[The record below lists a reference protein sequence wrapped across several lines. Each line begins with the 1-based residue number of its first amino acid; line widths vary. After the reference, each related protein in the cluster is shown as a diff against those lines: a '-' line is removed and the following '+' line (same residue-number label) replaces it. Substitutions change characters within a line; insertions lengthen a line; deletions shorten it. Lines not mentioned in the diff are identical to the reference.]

1 MKATEGWLDDI
12 KVGDEVY
19 WVQRRRE
26 PQVMVVV
33 RLTKAR
39 VFVRPAGQNTPIEY
53 DFHRGDRGGMGGY
66 KLEGRSVGGWS
77 GLLYPITP
85 ENIAEEEGAA
95 QARVIRQQAEGLAL
109 RTRTVINTSTI
120 LGMTREQ
127 RDRLVALLDELEES

>member
-85 ENIAEEEGAA
+85 ERAREYNADIWRHVPLSQYYAA
-95 QARVIRQQAEGLAL
+95 HEAHEAQDAQEAP
-109 RTRTVINTSTI
+109 
-120 LGMTREQ
+120 Q
-127 RDRLVALLDELEES
+127 RDGEAA